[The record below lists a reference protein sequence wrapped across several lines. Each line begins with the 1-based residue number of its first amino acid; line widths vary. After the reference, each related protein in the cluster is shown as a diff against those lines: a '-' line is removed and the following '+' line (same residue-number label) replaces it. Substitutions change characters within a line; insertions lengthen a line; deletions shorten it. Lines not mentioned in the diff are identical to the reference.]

1 MTTPPNDPGRGQ
13 PSGTFGHSGQNPGGY
28 DPDSSRRYGRGISG
42 SDGPADP
49 PAGYVPRFAQQ
60 GPSQPAA
67 AQPGFG
73 QTGQPGHNYYAAQ
86 QPGQQGP
93 ARADSTGYSPGQQRR
108 FAGAYRPQDPQKLK
122 RRRLI
127 AVIVIVAVVLGIGG
141 YLFFNWFTSRN
152 DERDSQAAMNG
163 LLTALQAGDATAAL
177 SYLDPGS
184 IAVDGQPLLTDAAIA
199 NNPNTFAFNPNFVSS
214 KSGGGY
220 SHQASV
226 QINGTTRVVQWDV
239 KEIDGTW
246 KVEGA
251 DVLGQINL
259 GNGQS
264 VQING
269 IAVGPGPTTLSALP
283 GSYTASS
290 ELALLS
296 FAPSQADFDI
306 FTGGQ
311 TSIDA
316 ELIVADGVQEQVVDQ
331 VREILNGCVAAKAS
345 PGTCNWAMTFSNG
358 HAVDGTITWTLSPD
372 DPASQITV
380 PTTGWTAAEA
390 YTQTFALRYQTIAAG
405 EGQLDDGS
413 RGKFDGYTATRTSY
427 FSLDLSGDTPVIRL
441 VS

>member
-1 MTTPPNDPGRGQ
+1 
-13 PSGTFGHSGQNPGGY
+13 
-28 DPDSSRRYGRGISG
+28 
-42 SDGPADP
+42 
-49 PAGYVPRFAQQ
+49 
-60 GPSQPAA
+60 
-67 AQPGFG
+67 
-73 QTGQPGHNYYAAQ
+73 
-86 QPGQQGP
+86 
-93 ARADSTGYSPGQQRR
+93 
-108 FAGAYRPQDPQKLK
+108 
-122 RRRLI
+122 
-127 AVIVIVAVVLGIGG
+127 
-141 YLFFNWFTSRN
+141 
-152 DERDSQAAMNG
+152 
-163 LLTALQAGDATAAL
+163 
-177 SYLDPGS
+177 
-184 IAVDGQPLLTDAAIA
+184 VD
-199 NNPNTFAFNPNFVSS
+199 
-214 KSGGGY
+214 
-220 SHQASV
+220 
-226 QINGTTRVVQWDV
+226 
-239 KEIDGTW
+239 
-246 KVEGA
+246 GA